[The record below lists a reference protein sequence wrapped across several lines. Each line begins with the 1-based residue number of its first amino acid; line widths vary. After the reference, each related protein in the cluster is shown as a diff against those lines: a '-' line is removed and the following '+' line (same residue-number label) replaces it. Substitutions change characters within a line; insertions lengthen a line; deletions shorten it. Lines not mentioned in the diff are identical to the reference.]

1 MSGSLFIISA
11 PSGAG
16 KTSLVRALIERDPAV
31 RLSVSHTTRP
41 PRPGERPGVDYHFVD
56 EARFLDLIARGAFL
70 EHAEVFGA
78 RYGTSV
84 EEVDPWL
91 ERGID
96 VFLDIDW
103 QGARQVR
110 SSRPE
115 AVSVFVLPPSR
126 EVLLERLRRRGQDSP
141 EVIARRMAGARA
153 ELAHHAE
160 YDYLLVND
168 RFADALAGLQSIV
181 AAARLSRRV
190 QMRRQADLLAEL
202 LAEDGSV

>member
-16 KTSLVRALIERDPAV
+16 KTSLVRALIESDPAV

-41 PRPGERPGVDYHFVD
+41 PRPGERAGVDYHFVD
-56 EARFLDLIARGAFL
+56 EAHFLALAERGAFL

-91 ERGID
+91 ERGVD

-110 SSRPE
+110 ALRPE

-126 EVLLERLRRRGQDSP
+126 TVLLERLRQRGQDTP

-153 ELAHHAE
+153 ELAHHGE

-168 RFADALAGLQSIV
+168 RFAEALAGLRAIV
-181 AAARLSRRV
+181 GAARLSRRV
-190 QMRRQADLLAEL
+190 QLRRHAALIADLLAE
-202 LAEDGSV
+202 

>member
-1 MSGSLFIISA
+1 MIGSLFIISA

-41 PRPGERPGVDYHFVD
+41 PRPGERDGVDYHFVD
-56 EARFLDLIARGAFL
+56 EARFLALVEGGGFL

-84 EEVDPWL
+84 AEVDPWL

-110 SSRPE
+110 ALRPE
-115 AVSVFVLPPSR
+115 AFSVFVLPPSR
-126 EVLLERLRRRGQDSP
+126 EVLLERLKRRGQDAP

-153 ELAHHAE
+153 ELAHHCE
-160 YDYLLVND
+160 YDFILVND
-168 RFADALAGLQSIV
+168 RFAEALSGLQAIV

-190 QMRRQADLLAEL
+190 QLRRHAALIAEL
-202 LAEDGSV
+202 LAERG

>member
-16 KTSLVRALIERDPAV
+16 KTSLVRALIERDARV

-41 PRPGERPGVDYHFVD
+41 PRPGERDGVDYHFVD
-56 EARFLDLIARGAFL
+56 EESFLALAKSGGFL
-70 EHAEVFGA
+70 EYAEVFGA

-84 EEVDPWL
+84 GEVDPWL

-110 SSRPE
+110 ALRPE
-115 AVSVFVLPPSR
+115 AVSIFVLPPSR
-126 EVLLERLRRRGQDSP
+126 QVLLERLNRRAQDTP
-141 EVIARRMAGARA
+141 EAIARRMAAARS
-153 ELAHHAE
+153 EIAHHGE
-160 YDYLLVND
+160 YDYLLIND
-168 RFADALAGLQSIV
+168 DFAQALAGLEAIV
-181 AAARLSRRV
+181 AAVRLSRRV
-190 QMRRQADLLAEL
+190 QLRRHGRLIAEL
-202 LAEDGSV
+202 LAED